1 MARGHCY
8 KERCGVKL
16 GVDVFQPWQVGLCGY
31 GHITA
36 HAAFRSLS
44 FSVLTVG
51 YLEAVEEE
59 TSFTEIPVST
69 GILIFFT
76 CLKLVL

>member
-1 MARGHCY
+1 MWGQTA
-8 KERCGVKL
+8 
-16 GVDVFQPWQVGLCGY
+16 GY

-36 HAAFRSLS
+36 HAAFRNLS

-59 TSFTEIPVST
+59 TSFTEIPAST
-69 GILIFFT
+69 GIGFFFT
-76 CLKLVL
+76 CLKLVP